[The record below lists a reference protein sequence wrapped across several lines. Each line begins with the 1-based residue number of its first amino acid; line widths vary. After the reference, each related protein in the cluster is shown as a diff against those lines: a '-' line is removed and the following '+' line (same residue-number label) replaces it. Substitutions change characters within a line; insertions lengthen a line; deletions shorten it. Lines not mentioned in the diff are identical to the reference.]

1 MVMGLCLMVYALG
14 ERSLRGALAEANAEV
29 RHQSGKKTQKPTLR
43 WIFQM
48 FQAVHVLEV
57 GGAKQITNLNEERR
71 SILGYLGRSCER
83 YYLIR

>member
-1 MVMGLCLMVYALG
+1 MVMSLCLLVYTLG
-14 ERSLRGALAEANAEV
+14 ERSLREALAEAEAGV
-29 RHQSGKKTQKPTLR
+29 RHQSGKKTHKPTLR

-71 SILGYLGRSCER
+71 SILGFLGRSCER
-83 YYLIR
+83 YYLIC